1 MGNIQTKN
9 GYDMFEVISAFQKEI
24 RRCDEMKAMYWAVE
38 LYESGFIPYAWKRM
52 TVICTEDIGLADP
65 MAPVIINALHEQYQR
80 LSAAKDDR
88 KQQNRLPFVQAVLYL
103 VHAPKSRITDW
114 ALNYHFDSH
123 YFADDDPVRLE
134 IPDYALD
141 IHTWKGKR
149 ILKKTIRDFFT
160 EGSLVNQ
167 HKVME
172 NEEFYKRKC
181 EERWTSE
188 EWLSRVARIK
198 EAEEAKTAARQY
210 GRTLRHEP
218 DADLSLF
225 TFDNE

>member
-1 MGNIQTKN
+1 MNKIYTKN
-9 GYDMFEVISAFQKEI
+9 GYDMFEVVSAFQKEI

-38 LYESGFIPYAWKRM
+38 LYDSGFIPYAWKRM
-52 TVICTEDIGLADP
+52 TIICTEDVGLADP
-65 MAPVIINALHEQYQR
+65 MAPVIINALHDQYQR
-80 LSAAKDDR
+80 LSVAKDDK

-123 YFADDDPVRLE
+123 YFADADPVRLE

-141 IHTWKGKR
+141 IHTWKGKHV
-149 ILKKTIRDFFT
+149 LKKTIRDFFT

-181 EERWTSE
+181 EERWTDP
-188 EWLSRVARIK
+188 EWLAKVEAIK
-198 EAEEAKTAARQY
+198 ECERSKAAAKAA
-210 GRTLRHEP
+210 GRTLRQEP
-218 DADLSLF
+218 EGDLSLF
-225 TFDNE
+225 KFDD

>member
-1 MGNIQTKN
+1 MNKIYTKN

-38 LYESGFIPYAWKRM
+38 LYDSGFISYAWKRM
-52 TVICTEDIGLADP
+52 TVISTEDIGLADP
-65 MAPVIINALHEQYQR
+65 MAPVVINALFDQYQR
-80 LSAAKDDR
+80 LSVAKDEK

-123 YFADDDPVRLE
+123 YFVDENPVRLE

-141 IHTWKGKR
+141 MHTWKGKKV
-149 ILKKTIRDFFT
+149 LHKTIRDFFT

-167 HKVME
+167 HMVME
-172 NEEFYKRKC
+172 NEEFYKKKC
-181 EERWTSE
+181 EERWTDPGWIE
-188 EWLSRVARIK
+188 RKDAYLANEK
-198 EAEEAKTAARQY
+198 AKAAARAA
-210 GRTLRHEP
+210 GRTLRQEP
-218 DADLSLF
+218 EGDLSLF
-225 TFDNE
+225 NFTE